1 MSSSRDFF
9 NQAEACIENEE
20 IAKAK
25 DLIEQ
30 AIALGPT
37 DDDILYRAVNWL
49 IYAELYSSAR
59 RAVEH
64 YRERTGQKLAFDLTY
79 EEIVQ
84 LEQANL
90 IVDDVPVFDLAAG
103 PLRFVRLSDQQRG
116 SLTSYVT
123 TSMPVEEIEVSEE
136 GITITQSRIKHHY
149 AWNEIT
155 RASIVARIIFKGMGY
170 VGGKA
175 SQKIC
180 TLEAPES
187 KRFQFDVSPTY
198 PDFREALLL
207 RTILNKYL
215 NMEFIDERKPDFKAA
230 KDDPIRNLKRNY
242 WIRELIIAKGMFLFL
257 YLYLHVLAQN

>member
-20 IAKAK
+20 LEKAK
-25 DLIEQ
+25 NLIEQ

-37 DDDILYRAVNWL
+37 DEYIVYRAAEWFM
-49 IYAELYSSAR
+49 YAELYSSAR
-59 RAVEH
+59 RAI
-64 YRERTGQKLAFDLTY
+64 ERYQKRMGRKLPYDSTY
-79 EEIVQ
+79 EKIVQ
-84 LEQANL
+84 REQANL
-90 IVDDVPVFDLAAG
+90 MVDDVPVFDLTAR

-116 SLTSYVT
+116 SLFSFVT
-123 TSMPVEEIEVSEE
+123 TSSPVEEIEVSEE
-136 GITITQSRIKHHY
+136 GITINQSRIKHRY

-155 RASIVARIIFKGMGY
+155 RASIVARVIFKGMGY

-215 NMEFIDERKPDFKAA
+215 DEIHR
-230 KDDPIRNLKRNY
+230 
-242 WIRELIIAKGMFLFL
+242 
-257 YLYLHVLAQN
+257 